1 MSGHSKWSTIKRQKG
16 ANDAK
21 RGALFTK
28 VAREISVAARQGGG
42 DPDANY
48 RLRLAI
54 EKARS
59 VNMPAD
65 NIKRTIDK
73 ATGGGDAEQ
82 FEEIVYEGYG
92 PGGVAVLVEAA
103 TDNRNR
109 TAAEVRSIFTKTGG
123 QLAGS
128 GAVAWQFEPRG
139 LIAVA
144 RDGRSTPTRSPWRRS
159 TRAPRTSTPTP
170 TRRSRSTPTPGE
182 LESVRKALEG
192 AGVPVDSAESTMIA
206 KQTVELDSR
215 KARQALRLV
224 ELLEDL
230 DDVQRVTANF
240 DIPEDVFAEVAG

>member
-28 VAREISVAARQGGG
+28 VAREIGVAARQGGG

-73 ATGGGDAEQ
+73 ATGGGEGEQ
-82 FEEIVYEGYG
+82 YEEIVYEGYG
-92 PGGVAVLVEAA
+92 PGGVAVLVEAQ

-109 TAAEVRSIFTKTGG
+109 TAAEVRSIFTKAGG

-139 LIAVA
+139 VIAVP
-144 RDGRSTPTRSPWRRS
+144 RDGVDADEVALAAIDAGAEDVDTEDETAIEIN
-159 TRAPRTSTPTP
+159 TE
-170 TRRSRSTPTPGE
+170 PGQ
-182 LESVRKALEG
+182 LEVVRKALES
-192 AGVPVDSAESTMIA
+192 AGVAIDSAEATMVA
-206 KQTVELDSR
+206 KQSVELDSNR
-215 KARQALRLV
+215 ARQNLRLV
-224 ELLEDL
+224 EALEDL
-230 DDVQRVTANF
+230 EDVQRVTANF